1 MEKWLMVHGSWLL
14 AKDKRKDKREK
25 EKKRKREIP

>member
-1 MEKWLMVHGSWLL
+1 MCNGKVADGSWLL